1 MSAGEFVLDLSK
13 PTYCFEVSVWHY
25 SGDLYSVD
33 RDKGHGR
40 ATVFETGSRD
50 KALGVAEYLEQNG
63 RFSYNGAGEPV
74 ENTGEPFAGGIVH
87 WDCGDVDHEP
97 ASVTA

>member
-1 MSAGEFVLDLSK
+1 MKATDFVLDLSK

-40 ATVFETGSRD
+40 ATVYETDSRD

-63 RFSYNGAGEPV
+63 RFSYNDDGEPIENAGEPF
-74 ENTGEPFAGGIVH
+74 TGAIVH

-97 ASVTA
+97 ASVTS